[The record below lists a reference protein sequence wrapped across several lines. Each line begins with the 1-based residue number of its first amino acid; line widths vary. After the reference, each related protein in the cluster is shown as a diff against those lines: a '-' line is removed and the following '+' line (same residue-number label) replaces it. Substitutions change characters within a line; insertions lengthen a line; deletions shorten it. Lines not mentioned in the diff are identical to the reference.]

1 MNEFPRSLPWLR
13 EIISTTDTSLGLWEP
28 ASSRLVK
35 ELGDLDSNTFL
46 ILEAAV
52 PSAANGELA
61 WGRYLQYSIADVDR
75 DRRLVAEASSL
86 NYQPAEVA
94 HSGNVAARINA
105 LGWRRSDGNHQRIFM
120 WPEDISTA
128 VTQSLIILSELW
140 RIVHP
145 NQLRWKRKDPERPG
159 LD

>member
-1 MNEFPRSLPWLR
+1 MNEFPRSLPWLP
-13 EIISTTDTSLGLWEP
+13 EIMSLTGTSLGLWEP
-28 ASSRLVK
+28 VSSRLVS
-35 ELGDLDSNTFL
+35 ELGDLDRNTFL

-61 WGRYLQYSIADVDR
+61 WGRYLQYSVADVDG

-86 NYQPAEVA
+86 KYQPAEVA

-105 LGWRRSDGNHQRIFM
+105 LGWRYSEDNHQRIFM

-128 VTQSLIILSELW
+128 VTQSLIILTELW

-145 NQLRWKRKDPERPG
+145 NQLQWKRNG
-159 LD
+159 A